1 MTERRYNDEEVAEI
15 FQRATEAQKST
26 LPTSSSAEGT
36 SLAELQ
42 EIGKEVGLPPDLVAR
57 AAQSLQTKGKVEG
70 RLMAGLPVGV
80 GRTIDLP
87 RPLTE
92 AEWHQ
97 LVVQLRETFD
107 ARGKLSEQGPFKQWT
122 NGNLQAL
129 LEPTPTGQRLRLK
142 SLKGSAMS
150 MMSAGF
156 GMVGIT
162 ASILTVMYLR
172 AVPFDADALW
182 LVFTTGLGLLTAGA
196 LQVPSWA
203 RLRSRQMEEV
213 AERLTVSLISA
224 PDATAPQAPAPSGDP
239 EPPTKR
245 NPGSS

>member
-1 MTERRYNDEEVAEI
+1 MTERRYSDEEVAEI
-15 FQRATEAQKST
+15 FERATEAQRST
-26 LPTSSSAEGT
+26 LPTASSVDGL

-42 EIGKEVGLPPDLVAR
+42 EVGREVGLPPDIVAR
-57 AAQSLQTKGKVEG
+57 AAKSLATKGKTEG
-70 RLMAGLPVGV
+70 RMVVGLPVGV
-80 GRTIDLP
+80 GRTVELP

-97 LVVQLRETFD
+97 LVVDLRETFD

-129 LEPTPTGQRLRLK
+129 LEPTPMGQRLRLK
-142 SLKGSAMS
+142 TFKASAMS
-150 MMSAGF
+150 MMSAGL
-156 GMVGIT
+156 GMVGVT
-162 ASILTVMYLR
+162 ASILTALYFR

-182 LVFTTGLGLLTAGA
+182 IVFTSGLGLLTAGA
-196 LQVPSWA
+196 FQVPSWA

-224 PDATAPQAPAPSGDP
+224 PADD
-239 EPPTKR
+239 PPTR
-245 NPGSS
+245 SPGSS